1 MIPLHTGL
9 NTVTAVAFN
18 AAGGSGIATAHF
30 TLDDGP
36 PFATIDTPIDG
47 ATVYSPTISVSGQA
61 SDNVS
66 PADGTGSLTVT
77 VNGVSAAVSGARYV
91 APGVALSPGPNTLT
105 VQATDAA
112 GNIYTA
118 MTTVQYQDLAGQP
131 RIEVLSGDMQEATV
145 STVLADPLVIR
156 ALDAGGAPVVGA
168 SVTFSIKRGDG
179 SLAGD
184 SMTGRTLT
192 LQTGA
197 GGVAEVD
204 YTLGARSG
212 QGGNLVEA
220 IAAGFQGVARFAAAG
235 TPGTMAH
242 LHHDSGDNQAGMVGQ
257 PLPYPLVVVATDSGH
272 NRLAGVPVDF
282 TVVEG
287 GGNFAGQPSVT
298 VMTDEGGVARATF
311 TLGPEAAIAGHSVVA
326 DTAGNSGPQVRF
338 TATAEIP
345 GDPAQ
350 TSVSGVVLDNTN
362 NPVPG
367 VTVSIVG
374 TEPAAQT
381 TAQGRFFLQ
390 PAPVG
395 VLHLHVDGATA
406 TLPGA

>member
-1 MIPLHTGL
+1 
-9 NTVTAVAFN
+9 
-18 AAGGSGIATAHF
+18 
-30 TLDDGP
+30 
-36 PFATIDTPIDG
+36 
-47 ATVYSPTISVSGQA
+47 
-61 SDNVS
+61 
-66 PADGTGSLTVT
+66 
-77 VNGVSAAVSGARYV
+77 
-91 APGVALSPGPNTLT
+91 
-105 VQATDAA
+105 
-112 GNIYTA
+112 
-118 MTTVQYQDLAGQP
+118 
-131 RIEVLSGDMQEATV
+131 
-145 STVLADPLVIR
+145 
-156 ALDAGGAPVVGA
+156 
-168 SVTFSIKRGDG
+168 
-179 SLAGD
+179 
-184 SMTGRTLT
+184 
-192 LQTGA
+192 
-197 GGVAEVD
+197 
-204 YTLGARSG
+204 
-212 QGGNLVEA
+212 
-220 IAAGFQGVARFAAAG
+220 
-235 TPGTMAH
+235 MAH

-374 TEPAAQT
+374 TELAAQT
-381 TAQGRFFLQ
+381 TAQGRFFLR